1 MVALRFKFYTTS
13 GKAWAGMLTAISLAR
28 KSICLEMYI
37 FEADTHGYNF
47 LSELERK
54 AREGVKVVLLLD
66 AVGSFRL
73 GNIAIDRLRVAG
85 AEVLFYS
92 HWFSRTHRKILI
104 IDEYTVFLGGVN
116 ISHRFA
122 PWSDLQLR
130 LSGKSIAQSALT
142 SFVKVYRATGGRDP
156 WILKDRP
163 MRPLTRAKL
172 WFIEHGLRGKRDALK
187 KYYEEHINNAHESI
201 VLATPY
207 FIPRRWLIAHLHS
220 ALLRGVQV
228 EIIIP
233 KQTDH
238 PIVDRISYRFLSL
251 FKDMG
256 AVCLLNPHMNHAKA
270 MLIDGKD
277 GIVGSHNLDALSFE
291 RNVEGAV
298 FFNGKHMTE
307 ELAGIMNEWKN
318 KSQPLEDTPTY
329 HWYDAFITLLLPFFE
344 SVL

>member
-1 MVALRFKFYTTS
+1 MASLRFKFYTTS
-13 GKAWAGMLTAISLAR
+13 GKAWAAMLAAISLAQE
-28 KSICLEMYI
+28 SIYLEMYI
-37 FEADTHGYNF
+37 FEGDTRGYDF
-47 LSELERK
+47 LSEIERK
-54 AREGVKVVLLLD
+54 AKEGVKVVLLLD

-73 GNIAIDRLRVAG
+73 GTIEVDCLRIAG

-130 LSGKSIAQSALT
+130 LSGKRIAQSALV
-142 SFVKVYRATGGRDP
+142 SFVKMYRASGGRDP
-156 WILKDRP
+156 WILKVRTEKP
-163 MRPLTRAKL
+163 FARAKL
-172 WFIEHGLRGKRDALK
+172 WFIEHGLRGKRDMLK
-187 KYYEEHINNAHESI
+187 KYYMEHINNAHESI
-201 VLATPY
+201 ILATPY

-220 ALLRGVQV
+220 ALLRGVRV

-233 KQTDH
+233 KHTDH
-238 PIVDRISYRFLSL
+238 PIVDRVSYRYLTL

-256 AVCLLNPHMNHAKA
+256 AVCLISPKMNHAKA

-298 FFNGKHMTE
+298 FFSGKHMTG
-307 ELAGIMNEWKN
+307 ELTNIMSKWK
-318 KSQPLEDTPTY
+318 KESQLLEDIPSY
-329 HWYDAFITLLLPFFE
+329 RWYDFFVTLLLPFFE